1 MNNKHQVTKSAKDI
15 IVEDALKN
23 VYGDYA
29 IEFYIGMS
37 DVQEKKLS
45 LMKDLFDSISFID
58 DVTWCDYKFSAV
70 VIFNT
75 TKASKR
81 SWLRVCK
88 SIITCFKDSGEDSFV
103 RIRVYKDVHF
113 YENSYKERTCIF
125 DNFIS
130 FGNSLP
136 INLFA
141 NIFIK

>member
-1 MNNKHQVTKSAKDI
+1 MYNRKQLTKSAKEI
-15 IVEDALKN
+15 ILEDALKN
-23 VYGDYA
+23 VHGKYA
-29 IEFYIGMS
+29 IEFYIGQS
-37 DVQEKKLS
+37 CEQEKELT
-45 LMKDLFDSISFID
+45 LIKDLFGSISFVD
-58 DVTWCDYKFSAV
+58 DVTWCNYKSSTV

-75 TKASKR
+75 IKASKR

-88 SIITCFKDSGEDSFV
+88 SIVNCFKDLGEDGFV

-113 YENSYKERTCIF
+113 YENNYIDRMCIF

-141 NIFIK
+141 NLFIK